1 MRDEIRK
8 LQELMEAA
16 DYVTDAPI
24 ATSVYLAMRLQ
35 KPLLIEGPA
44 GVGKTEVAKVM
55 ARMLGTNL
63 IRLQCYE
70 GLDASTALYEW
81 NYQKQLLHIKL
92 AEAGHNNRSMDDKEH
107 EIFSEPF
114 LLRRPLLQAITQES
128 QSPVLLVDEC
138 DRCDEEFEAFMLE
151 VFSDWQVTIPEIG
164 TIKATHPPH
173 VILTSNRTRELSD
186 ALRRRCLYL
195 WIDYPTPDKEIR
207 IIARKVPGINGR
219 LAREI
224 AKFME
229 TLRRRSGLPVTLVEV
244 TDAVRALDHLDIS
257 DRHELYLGLRA
268 VFVTR
273 PEEFPPFDRCF
284 EAFWRVLPEGDD
296 QSGFI
301 PAPSLED
308 PGGAALKKSGQKRE
322 ALALDSWGEDEPD
335 EAGDPLSVPLASEA
349 EGLVNQDFS
358 TFGADQLDELLRL
371 TVKIARRLAHRMS
384 RRRRPVKRKGRV
396 DLRRTLRANLTRGDL
411 IELRFRERKRK
422 KIRLVLLCDVS
433 GSMDLYSR
441 FLLQF
446 LFALQ
451 NVFGRVET
459 FIFSTR
465 LTRITEL
472 LRGRSYRQ
480 VLRRLTDV
488 RDWSGGTRI
497 GESFAQFNREWPH
510 LVDRRTI
517 VIVLS
522 DGWDTGEPDVL
533 ATELMRIKRRAARL
547 IWLNPL
553 LGNPSY
559 EPLTRGMAAAMPLI
573 DDFAAGHNLAALRD
587 LAGKLHL

>member
-1 MRDEIRK
+1 
-8 LQELMEAA
+8 
-16 DYVTDAPI
+16 
-24 ATSVYLAMRLQ
+24 
-35 KPLLIEGPA
+35 
-44 GVGKTEVAKVM
+44 M
-55 ARMLGTNL
+55 A
-63 IRLQCYE
+63 
-70 GLDASTALYEW
+70 
-81 NYQKQLLHIKL
+81 
-92 AEAGHNNRSMDDKEH
+92 
-107 EIFSEPF
+107 
-114 LLRRPLLQAITQES
+114 
-128 QSPVLLVDEC
+128 
-138 DRCDEEFEAFMLE
+138 
-151 VFSDWQVTIPEIG
+151 
-164 TIKATHPPH
+164 
-173 VILTSNRTRELSD
+173 RELS
-186 ALRRRCLYL
+186 AAV
-195 WIDYPTPDKEIR
+195 
-207 IIARKVPGINGR
+207 ARF
-219 LAREI
+219 A
-224 AKFME
+224 
-229 TLRRRSGLPVTLVEV
+229 TLLRRSGLPVTLVEV
-244 TDAVRALDHLDIS
+244 TDAVRALDHLDIA
-257 DRHELYLGLRA
+257 DRRELYLGLRA

-273 PEEFPPFDRCF
+273 PEEVPPFDRCF
-284 EAFWRVLPEGDD
+284 EAFWRVAANGEED

-308 PGGAALKKSGQKRE
+308 VENPGVVKSGQKRE
-322 ALALDSWGEDEPD
+322 ALALDSWGEE
-335 EAGDPLSVPLASEA
+335 EAAESGDPLSVPLASEA

-358 TFGADQLDELLRL
+358 TFGADQLDELLKL

-384 RRRRPVKRKGRV
+384 RRRRPVKRRGRV

-411 IELRFRERKRK
+411 IELRYRERKRK
-422 KIRLVLLCDVS
+422 KVRLVLLCDVS

-465 LTRITEL
+465 LTRVTEF

-497 GESFAQFNREWPH
+497 GESLAQFNREWPH

-533 ATELMRIKRRAARL
+533 ASELLRIKRRAARV

-559 EPLTRGMAAAMPLI
+559 EPLTRGMAAALPLI